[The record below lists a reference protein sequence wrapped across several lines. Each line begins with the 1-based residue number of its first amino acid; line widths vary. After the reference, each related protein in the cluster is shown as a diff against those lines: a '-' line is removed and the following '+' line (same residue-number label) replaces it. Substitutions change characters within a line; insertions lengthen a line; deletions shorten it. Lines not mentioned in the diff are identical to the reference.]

1 MTLKQAKRNG
11 LKKENMELF
20 FVNQLEK
27 VGVFIFGYIWWF
39 HKGKSCQSLMFCQ
52 IMAKLKE
59 DFGHVKYD

>member
-1 MTLKQAKRNG
+1 
-11 LKKENMELF
+11 MELL

-52 IMAKLKE
+52 IMANLKE